1 MSTLCLNTFAF
12 SPFAG
17 TKEPPSLPELLA
29 AVHDAGF
36 TAIGLDVFS
45 VLGYGRPLAE
55 LAAEVAAAGLRC
67 PEMLGFVVDADEA
80 AALAGARQVA
90 EACAAFGADFALGM
104 VMLAPDARCADLFAR
119 CAEIIAQAG
128 ARAAVEFLP
137 FTPVATIADAR
148 TLVAHAGTANSGVLV
163 DAWHFFQ
170 GADTWAT
177 LDALP
182 VAEIAYVQI
191 DDHPELLPPGAD
203 FYTECMSR
211 RVFPGEGV
219 FELGTFRDALLTKG
233 YDGLVSVE
241 VINPGL
247 VGLGAA
253 PYARAARAAVA
264 RHWA

>member
-17 TKEPPSLPELLA
+17 AREAPPLPELSA
-29 AVHDAGF
+29 AVRDAGF

-80 AALAGARQVA
+80 AALEGARQVA

-104 VMLAPDARCADLFAR
+104 VMLPPDARCADLFAR

-137 FTPVATIADAR
+137 FTPIATIADAR

-170 GADTWAT
+170 GPDTWTT
-177 LDALP
+177 LAELP

-191 DDHPELLPPGAD
+191 DDHPELLPAGAD
-203 FYTECMSR
+203 LYTECMSR
-211 RVFPGEGV
+211 RVLPGDGV
-219 FELGTFRDALLTKG
+219 FELGAFRDALAAKG
-233 YDGLVSVE
+233 YDGPVSVE
-241 VINPGL
+241 VINPEL
-247 VGLGAA
+247 AALGAVE
-253 PYARAARAAVA
+253 YARAAWAAVE
-264 RHWA
+264 RTWA

>member
-253 PYARAARAAVA
+253 PYARTARAAVA